1 MTCRCRHKI
10 EACDGIHQVIQT
22 RLLRAVH
29 GARGQ
34 SATHQLPRR
43 ALGLP
48 DASARSAATCG
59 ARWEGGTLVVETD
72 KFVAPAELRGS
83 NQHRNIEK
91 RFTRVHADTI
101 RYEFRVTNPT
111 ILVEINRNLECQAG
125 EAASGGGSRWRSAT
139 VHHPPILGAAHVQ

>member
-1 MTCRCRHKI
+1 MSTQDRSLRRYPPGHPDATTSRCSRSSRPIRH
-10 EACDGIHQVIQT
+10 AST
-22 RLLRAVH
+22 PST
-29 GARGQ
+29 GAG
-34 SATHQLPRR
+34 APRR
-43 ALGLP
+43 IRPFGGDLWRPLGGRHAGRR
-48 DASARSAATCG
+48 DGQVR
-59 ARWEGGTLVVETD
+59 R
-72 KFVAPAELRGS
+72 PAELRGS